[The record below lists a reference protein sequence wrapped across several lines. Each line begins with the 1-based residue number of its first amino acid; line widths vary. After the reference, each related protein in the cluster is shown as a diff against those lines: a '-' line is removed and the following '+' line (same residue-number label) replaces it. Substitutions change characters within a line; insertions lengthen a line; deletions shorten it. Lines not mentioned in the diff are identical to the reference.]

1 MATVPGHRA
10 SCRPHVCK
18 TPTEAVRPA
27 MHVTGRSRMRVIHG
41 CSRGR
46 ARRSHGVRPVAA
58 ESYGP
63 VGSGGNGPR
72 ESHASPV
79 PRAPTFCF
87 PLHGVGWVPDGP
99 VKTQLSS
106 VRWIRPVLLLAGQRI
121 PRNIQKDLLF
131 PLSCSSMEISRLM
144 NPVSPGRLGR
154 CRPPFPLKEQRSHL
168 GTSLKRRLGASLPGC
183 KRRSDDAEGGPRS

>member
-1 MATVPGHRA
+1 M
-10 SCRPHVCK
+10 
-18 TPTEAVRPA
+18 
-27 MHVTGRSRMRVIHG
+27 
-41 CSRGR
+41 
-46 ARRSHGVRPVAA
+46 RPVAA

-106 VRWIRPVLLLAGQRI
+106 VRWICPVLLLAGQESHETSRKI
-121 PRNIQKDLLF
+121 
-131 PLSCSSMEISRLM
+131 SSSLY
-144 NPVSPGRLGR
+144 PA
-154 CRPPFPLKEQRSHL
+154 HL
-168 GTSLKRRLGASLPGC
+168 WRFL
-183 KRRSDDAEGGPRS
+183 D